1 MFIRTT
7 LAALTACATG
17 IAMAPQSPSG
27 VVINEINYDDSG
39 SDDFEFVEIYNGSG
53 AAVDISNWTLNGI
66 DGTTSGNGLVTFAPG
81 TILPAGGFRVVGDP
95 GVPNVS
101 DPLTG
106 LTLENSADGVFLLD
120 GNGVYQDGVC
130 WETADWTNAL
140 PTWLEGDG
148 LWGAIQGA
156 ERPTGTLVHAFGRG
170 IDGLDTDDNGCDFRP
185 MPSTPGEL
193 NILGMTTALPYR
205 NDFDDPVTS
214 TVDSDFIYSF
224 VPGNTQDPNAIQGA
238 IISGIPQP
246 TFSIPASPQGGNV
259 SVWHDPTGGG
269 NANWLRNFSQSDY
282 VLETFVYLTGPNPN
296 MDVDDGTQW
305 SIGVRGH
312 SDSFGEFNDL
322 DGFVTG
328 GTLFGGVSCTSQQPG
343 HTGIAWTCQRTATT
357 CDLYLVDYNN
367 GGGDPIVL
375 GGPVQIVTGTND
387 GWQRVRILASGNDIT
402 ANFGGSYG
410 CDDGTQFV
418 AQTNTTCANGAYVT
432 FRECVTDNNNILP
445 LIMDRMIITNV
456 TSAATQAV
464 GTGSPTALGVPT
476 IAASGPPTL
485 GDTSFSIIGGNLLGA
500 PFTGCILDVG
510 AALPGL
516 PIPGAPPTAALYANP
531 SLVLVQPGGST
542 TASFP
547 VALPCN
553 PALGGNQLIA
563 QIFDWDASQAFP
575 LPIGLS
581 QGLVMTLGY

>member
-1 MFIRTT
+1 MFIRTA
-7 LAALTACATG
+7 LAALTACVTG
-17 IAMAPQSPSG
+17 LAMAPQSPSG

-53 AAVDISNWTLNGI
+53 AAVDLSNWTLNGI

-81 TILPAGGFRVVGDP
+81 TILPPGGFRVVGDP

-106 LTLENSADGVFLLD
+106 LSLENGADGVFLLD

-148 LWGAIQGA
+148 LWGAIQGV

-170 IDGLDTDDNGCDFRP
+170 VDGLDTDDNGCDFRP
-185 MPSTPGEL
+185 MPATPGEL
-193 NILGMTTALPYR
+193 NILGMTTALPYT
-205 NDFDDPVTS
+205 NNFDDPVTS
-214 TVDSDFIYSF
+214 IVASDFIYSF
-224 VPGNTQDPNAIQGA
+224 VPGNTQDPSAIQGA

-246 TFSIPASPQGGNV
+246 TFAIQASPQGGNV

-282 VLETFVYLTGPNPN
+282 VFEAYVYLTGPNPN

-322 DGFVTG
+322 GGFVTG
-328 GTLFGGVSCTSQQPG
+328 GTSFGGVSCTSQQPG
-343 HTGIAWTCQRTATT
+343 HTGIAWTCQRTGST

-367 GGGDPIVL
+367 GGGDPTVL
-375 GGPVQIVTGTND
+375 GGPIQIATGAND
-387 GWQRVRILASGNDIT
+387 GWQRIRIRASGNDIT

-410 CDDGTQFV
+410 CDDGTQIV
-418 AQTNTTCANGAYVT
+418 AQTNTTCANGVYVT

-445 LIMDRMIITNV
+445 LIMDRVTVANV
-456 TSAATQAV
+456 TNAATQVV
-464 GTGSPTALGVPT
+464 GTGSPTVLGVPT
-476 IAASGPPTL
+476 IAASGSPTL
-485 GDTSFSIIGGNLLGA
+485 GDASFAVIGSNLLGA
-500 PFTGCILDVG
+500 PFSGCIFDVG
-510 AALPGL
+510 APLPGL

-531 SLVLVQPGGST
+531 TLVFVVPGGSSQV
-542 TASFP
+542 SFP
-547 VALPCN
+547 LALPCN
-553 PALGGNQLIA
+553 PALDGTQLVA
-563 QIFDWDASQAFP
+563 QIFDWDATQQFS
-575 LPIGLS
+575 LPVGLS
-581 QGLVMTLGY
+581 AGLVMTLGY